1 MLRELKQMDNFTI
14 GATDG
19 DIGSVKDFYFD
30 DDEWVIRY
38 LVVETGD
45 WLSSRKVLVFTHA
58 IQQPDWERKIL
69 PTSVSLD
76 QIRNGPDIDT
86 KKPVS
91 RQHEIR
97 YLEYY
102 GYPYYWD
109 GLDMFPGSMMPDM
122 YLPMAIRSE
131 EERAAMKKMRA
142 SQEKKVKAEHRDD
155 DPHLRSCAAV
165 AGYHIH
171 AIDGEIGHVHGYLI
185 DEKTW
190 AIRYIIVNT
199 SNWWLGHK
207 VVIAPE
213 WFQDID
219 WAQKKVSVDLLR
231 HSVERSPSYS
241 ETIQFDRQHEAALYA
256 HYKRVGYW
264 PVEDVIELKTPYF

>member
-1 MLRELKQMDNFTI
+1 MLRELKQMEKFKI

-30 DDEWVIRY
+30 DDAWVIRY
-38 LVVETGD
+38 VVVETGD
-45 WLSSRKVLVFTHA
+45 WLLSRKVLVFAHA
-58 IQQPDWERKIL
+58 IEHPDWENKIL
-69 PTSVSLD
+69 PTTVCLD
-76 QIRNGPDIDT
+76 QIRNSPDIDT

-109 GLDMFPGSMMPDM
+109 GLDMFPSSGMPDM
-122 YLPMAIRSE
+122 YLPRAVRSDGERTAI
-131 EERAAMKKMRA
+131 KKA
-142 SQEKKVKAEHRDD
+142 SVAHEKKLRAEHRND
-155 DPHLRSCAAV
+155 DPHLRSCEAV
-165 AGYHIH
+165 TGYYIH

-185 DEKTW
+185 DEGSW
-190 AIRYIIVNT
+190 AIRYVIVDT

-231 HSVERSPSYS
+231 HSVEHSPSYS
-241 ETIQFDRQHEAALYA
+241 ETIQFDRQQEAALYA

-264 PVEDVIELKTPYF
+264 PAEDVVEQAT